1 LSTGPAADVAAPSAT
16 PDSTPCSDPEH
27 AEPDVDPVFLG
38 EDPDGPEGN
47 HGQVQ
52 CVVCDSPGWLMDLD
66 PVKGFAIV
74 HPGRTLFPCRA
85 AG

>member
-1 LSTGPAADVAAPSAT
+1 
-16 PDSTPCSDPEH
+16 
-27 AEPDVDPVFLG
+27 VFLG

-85 AG
+85 VL

>member
-1 LSTGPAADVAAPSAT
+1 MSTAGPAAAAARSAT
-16 PDSTPCSDPEH
+16 LDSTPCSDPG
-27 AEPDVDPVFLG
+27 PDIDPVFLG

-52 CVVCDSPGWLMDLD
+52 CVVCDSPGWLMGLD
-66 PVKGFAIV
+66 PAKGFEIV

-85 AG
+85 AL